1 MTNYL
6 LAGGGTAGH
15 VNPLLALADEIIS
28 SSKENKVWAL
38 GTSEGLESRLVPE
51 RGYEL
56 LIVPRL
62 PMPRKPNLYA
72 LTFPVKFQQSVNLVK
87 QYISANNIDVVVGFG
102 GYASA
107 PAYRAAKE
115 LKVPYVIHEANAM
128 PGYANRV
135 GAKSAAA
142 VGITFKNT
150 KLPKAT
156 FVGMPL
162 RKEIIEISKSDY
174 RFEGAK
180 YFGLDPSLKT
190 LVVTGGSLG
199 ARRINETI
207 EASRKVLDAAG
218 IQVLHIVGDRAG
230 LEPIHEG
237 AYSRIAYCDRMD
249 LALAAADFVVAR
261 AGAATV
267 CELAAI
273 GLPSVLVPYPVG
285 NGEQRFNAE
294 SLVEAGGAL
303 LVEDSKF
310 DAAYVAGT
318 LIPLLSDSKRVM
330 AMAEKAKSQG
340 VTDGSKALL
349 NLVNGVLKG
358 K

>member
-1 MTNYL
+1 MTNFL

-15 VNPLLALADEIIS
+15 VNPLLALADEIREQ
-28 SSKENKVWAL
+28 SKTNHVWAL
-38 GTSEGLESRLVPE
+38 GTSEGLEARLVPA

-56 LIVPRL
+56 LVVPRL

-72 LTFPVKFQQSVNLVK
+72 LTFPMKFQKSVELVK
-87 QYISANNIDVVVGFG
+87 SYIKEHKIDVVVGFG

-107 PAYRAAKE
+107 PAYRAAKA
-115 LKVPYVIHEANAM
+115 LNIPYVIHEANAM

-135 GAKSAAA
+135 GAKSASA

-150 KLPKAT
+150 KLPNST

-162 RKEIIEISKSDY
+162 RKEIIEVSNSDF

-180 YFGLDPSLKT
+180 YFDLNPKLTT

-199 ARRINETI
+199 AKRINETI

-230 LEPIHEG
+230 LEPLSVGSYH
-237 AYSRIAYCDRMD
+237 RIAYCDRMD

-285 NGEQRFNAE
+285 NGEQKFNAAD
-294 SLVEAGGAL
+294 LVIAGGAV
-303 LVEDSKF
+303 LVEDAKF
-310 DAAYVAGT
+310 TPEYVSQV
-318 LIPLLSDSKRVM
+318 LVPMLSDTKRVA
-330 AMAEKAKSQG
+330 AMAEKAKTQG
-340 VTDGSKALL
+340 VIDGSKRLL
-349 NLVNGVLKG
+349 KLISGVLKG
-358 K
+358 